1 MGACVMGN
9 SVRQPAVAGTFYP
22 KDCDTLRTMV
32 HRFLDQVG
40 SPRFGESPLA
50 LVAPHAGYRY
60 SGLTAAYA
68 YHHLT
73 PTQVP
78 KRVFILA
85 PSHRVYQDGVSV
97 GHYTAYATPLGEVPI
112 DQETTERLLQLPDV
126 TRDNASHEQE
136 HAVEVHLPFLQETL
150 INFSLIPM
158 VYGDISGGHLA
169 DILSQVWLPGDLL
182 IISTDLSH
190 YFPYDQAKR
199 MDAQSCEAIASGNPK
214 SVERCEACGSKG
226 IAALLELSRR
236 YHWRSK
242 LVDYRNSGDTSGSKD
257 RVVGYASYVFYSHF
271 LESTT
276 TMTDTKQPPTPN
288 PLEQLP
294 QLARSY
300 LENRLSGQPGAVD
313 KNKWLQAY
321 PLLAQ
326 TGACFV
332 TLTKKGRLR
341 GCIGSL
347 EAHRSLLDDL
357 LDNAEGAAVR
367 DPRFRP
373 LLRQELDETNLEI
386 SILTPALPLQYAN
399 TEDLLAKLQPGEHG
413 VILSQS
419 GRRATFLPQVWEQLP
434 DKPTFLTH
442 LCQKAG
448 LNGDCWRHKPGI
460 QVYTVVKI
468 KEAPG

>member
-1 MGACVMGN
+1 MGN
-9 SVRQPAVAGTFYP
+9 MVRQAAVAGSFYP
-22 KDCDTLRTMV
+22 KDQRALKTMI
-32 HRFLDQVG
+32 HRFLDQVQ
-40 SPRFGESPLA
+40 SPRSSQPPLA
-50 LVAPHAGYRY
+50 LVAPHAGYVY

-68 YHHLT
+68 YHHLK
-73 PTQVP
+73 PAREPQ
-78 KRVFILA
+78 RVFILA

-97 GHYTAYATPLGEVPI
+97 GHYAAYATPLGEVPI
-112 DQETTERLLQLPDV
+112 DQETTARLAQLPDV
-126 TRDNASHEQE
+126 TRENASHEQE

-150 INFSLIPM
+150 MHFRLVPM

-169 DILSQVWLPGDLL
+169 DILSRVWQPRDLL

-190 YFPYDQAKR
+190 YFDYDKAKLL
-199 MDAQSCEAIASGNPK
+199 DEKSCAAIAAGNPK
-214 SVERCEACGSKG
+214 GVEQCEACGSKG

-236 YHWRSK
+236 HRWRSE
-242 LVDYRNSGDTSGSKD
+242 LLDYRNSGDTAGSKD
-257 RVVGYASYVFYSHF
+257 RVVGYASYLFYPQFS
-271 LESTT
+271 ESST
-276 TMTDTKQPPTPN
+276 TMTNSKQSPATPAW
-288 PLEQLP
+288 EQLP

-300 LENRLSGQPGAVD
+300 LEGLLAGQPGTID
-313 KNKWLQAY
+313 KNKWLQTC
-321 PLLAQ
+321 PELAQ

-357 LDNAEGAAVR
+357 LDNAEGAAIR

-386 SILTPALPLQYAN
+386 SILTPAVPLHYVSS
-399 TEDLLAKLQPGEHG
+399 EDLLNKLKVGEHG
-413 VILSQS
+413 VILSQA

-434 DKPTFLTH
+434 DKITFLTH

-448 LNGDCWRHKPGI
+448 LHGDCWRHQPAI
-460 QVYTVVKI
+460 QVYTVAKI
-468 KEAPG
+468 KEVSG